1 MTDIFARVRTVPG
14 SRLLDVGLKVP
25 TVVPELVD
33 SSAAERDARLFAL
46 NGLADRPDLDERLAA
61 ARADGIVLDPVI
73 LLSTPPQSLDA
84 ETGGIVTDIHA
95 LRLIRATAERP
106 PALLA
111 AMLFAV
117 DPARRR
123 VTIHRRSDDDRIA
136 PGCLHAIGGAHDPDG
151 DRLSLHRTAARET
164 LEESGDAL
172 TLDASGCLAL
182 LMNETAYNTNV
193 WIICFVGVLAD
204 SAIPI
209 PVTPEGQ
216 ISWYDFD
223 ELPGLFA
230 RPIDDWVPSGRQALL
245 SWLIAGMP
253 VGPLDAG
260 VTALSGREREDL
272 RDRCLAAAQ
281 V

>member
-14 SRLLDVGLKVP
+14 SRLLDVGVQVP

-33 SSAAERDARLFAL
+33 CSAAERDARLFAL
-46 NGLADRPDLDERLAA
+46 NGLAERPDLEERLAA
-61 ARADGIVLDPVI
+61 ARADGSILDAVI

-84 ETGGIVTDIHA
+84 VTGGIVTDIHA
-95 LRLIRATAERP
+95 LRLIRATAARP
-106 PALLA
+106 PALLS

-117 DPARRR
+117 DAPRRR
-123 VTIHRRSDDDRIA
+123 ITVHRRSDDDRIA

-151 DRLSLHRTAARET
+151 DRLSLHRTAAREAF
-164 LEESGDAL
+164 EESGDAL
-172 TLDASGCLAL
+172 VLDTGGCLAL

-193 WIICFVGVLAD
+193 WILSFVGVPAD
-204 SAIPI
+204 SSIPI
-209 PVTPEGQ
+209 PATPEGQ

-223 ELPGLFA
+223 ELPALLA
-230 RPIDDWVPSGRQALL
+230 RPIDEWVPSGRQALL
-245 SWLIAGMP
+245 AWLIAGMP
-253 VGPLDAG
+253 VGPLDGCVA
-260 VTALSGREREDL
+260 ALPGSERDEL

>member
-14 SRLLDVGLKVP
+14 SRLLDVGAGVP

-33 SSAAERDARLFAL
+33 CSEAERDVRLFAL
-46 NGLADRPDLDERLAA
+46 NGLADRPDLETRLAT
-61 ARADGIVLDPVI
+61 ARADGIVLDPVV
-73 LLSTPPQSLDA
+73 LLSTTPQSLDA
-84 ETGGIVTDIHA
+84 MATGIVTDIHA
-95 LRLIRATAERP
+95 LRLIRANADRP

-123 VTIHRRSDDDRIA
+123 ITVHRRSDDDRIA

-151 DRLSLHRTAARET
+151 DQLSLHRTAAREA

-172 TLDASGCLAL
+172 MLDTSGCLAL

-193 WIICFVGVLAD
+193 WITCFVGVLAN

-216 ISWYDFD
+216 ISWYDFE
-223 ELPGLFA
+223 ELPALLA

-245 SWLIAGMP
+245 AWLIAGMP

-260 VTALSGREREDL
+260 VTALAGPERDEL